1 MGVVSYLRLGDATGP
16 IAALSMPASYGQA
29 DLYRHI
35 NEVMGGIHYKD
46 PRTGRAE
53 RVKVNFV
60 EVDTRYDVAR
70 GLSSYRR
77 YQGLPKLMLVDP
89 VSTPMVKAILPL
101 LEQDKVVAYAT
112 HDGEFDAHPGWG
124 FLWGPPYQDAF
135 AGALTWITKV
145 DWPKK
150 GLARPPVIGYLTWD
164 SPYGRELLRG
174 STAFADDYGLKLLP
188 PEYYPVGTLDKTPY
202 LTRLKGADYIFFG
215 GVDPDPS
222 NTVRDAVKLG
232 MTKDIQFIND
242 FWGTTTTGVK
252 AYPAELEGT
261 LGYSWYLKGKEAEDS
276 WAGDLYEWSGR
287 GKRTEM
293 HTVYTIGAGL
303 GLYFVEGVRRAL
315 NQVGYTALD
324 GAALRKAF
332 EGLAG
337 LETRFTGKEGKWKDV
352 ALSGPNAYGPNTR
365 KGSRLMKVYRV
376 KGGAIV
382 PESDWFEAPNA
393 VGRYKW

>member
-1 MGVVSYLRLGDATGP
+1 MKRKRGARWLSLVAVALLVVPLLAGCARGAPTPAPTPTPATPTPTPPPGPTPVRTPTPPPPAEEVEMGVVSYLRLGDATGP
-16 IAALSMPASYGQA
+16 IAALSMPASFGQA
-29 DLYRHI
+29 DLYRYI

-150 GLARPPVIGYLTWD
+150 GLARAPVIGYLTWD

-188 PEYYPVGTLDKTPY
+188 RFRSSNQER
-202 LTRLKGADYIFFG
+202 RL
-215 GVDPDPS
+215 
-222 NTVRDAVKLG
+222 
-232 MTKDIQFIND
+232 
-242 FWGTTTTGVK
+242 
-252 AYPAELEGT
+252 
-261 LGYSWYLKGKEAEDS
+261 
-276 WAGDLYEWSGR
+276 
-287 GKRTEM
+287 
-293 HTVYTIGAGL
+293 
-303 GLYFVEGVRRAL
+303 
-315 NQVGYTALD
+315 
-324 GAALRKAF
+324 
-332 EGLAG
+332 
-337 LETRFTGKEGKWKDV
+337 
-352 ALSGPNAYGPNTR
+352 
-365 KGSRLMKVYRV
+365 
-376 KGGAIV
+376 
-382 PESDWFEAPNA
+382 
-393 VGRYKW
+393 